1 MNDHAERRA
10 SRLNRLT
17 ETRRDSPMG
26 ALLRRFW
33 QPVAVGRK
41 LAPGTAQQ
49 LRILSEDLT
58 LYRGESGR
66 PHLVGSHCAHRLT
79 LLSTGWV
86 EDDTIRCMYHGWAY
100 DETGAC
106 IERPAERD
114 ERPCGVRIAGY
125 PVHEYGGLIFAY
137 LGEGEPPAFELPR
150 KDVFEDPARIMHARS
165 ELWNCN
171 WLQMVENS
179 MDAVHVSFVHQKG
192 RSGNFIKVVSQAI
205 PELEYVETEAG
216 IRQIAT
222 RGEGNVRISD
232 WTFPN
237 NNHISVPGLEP
248 DDAWIDVGHWN
259 VPIDDEHTYRMNI
272 WSTPAQSAAANERI
286 RAYFDQAGEY
296 DPSHHH
302 DELIGQGRYPA
313 DQLFDLTSAQDYVAQ
328 RGQGVIADREHEI
341 LGRSDA
347 GIALLRRVFTRETD
361 ALAAGR
367 TPKAWSKLREAA
379 VLPVQVAAHEGSR

>member
-1 MNDHAERRA
+1 MPDA
-10 SRLNRLT
+10 
-17 ETRRDSPMG
+17 ETRPESAMG

-49 LRILSEDLT
+49 LRILSENLT
-58 LYRGESGR
+58 LFRGTSGR
-66 PHLVGSHCAHRLT
+66 AHLVGSHCAHRLT
-79 LLSTGWV
+79 LLSSGWV
-86 EDDTIRCMYHGWAY
+86 ESDSIRCMYHGWAY
-100 DETGAC
+100 DGDGAC

-114 ERPCGVRIAGY
+114 TVPCGIRIAGY
-125 PVHEYGGLIFAY
+125 PVEEYGGLIFAF
-137 LGEGEPPAFELPR
+137 LGPGEPPPFELPR
-150 KDVFEDPARIMHARS
+150 KDVFEDPSRIIHARS
-165 ELWNCN
+165 EVWNCN

-192 RSGNFIKVVSQAI
+192 RSGNFIKVVTQAI
-205 PELEYVETEAG
+205 PELEYIETEAG

-222 RGEGNVRISD
+222 RGEGNVRVSD

-248 DDAWIDVGHWN
+248 GDAWIDVGHWN
-259 VPIDDEHTYRMNI
+259 VPIDDHYTYRMNI
-272 WSTPAQSAAANERI
+272 WSTPAQSPATNARI
-286 RAYFDQAGEY
+286 QAYFARAGEY
-296 DPSHHH
+296 DPSRHH
-302 DELIGQGRYPA
+302 DELIVEGHYPS

-347 GIALLRRVFTRETD
+347 GIAFLRRVFAREAD
-361 ALAAGR
+361 ALAGGG
-367 TPKAWSKLREAA
+367 TPKTWSKLREAA
-379 VLPVQVAAHEGSR
+379 VLPVQVAAGDAG